1 TDTSSPA
8 RFLAVVLAASGVVA
22 GAAAGAAGVVAG
34 LVVWAKPGPAMA
46 GTATAAT
53 SRYAN
58 VFITAASLKRWCG
71 NSREELETASRL
83 SPPRTLAVDGERR
96 VRGRG
101 SLSHAREACRC
112 RLDRSPLTSGRARPR
127 GRGRRAGSPRR

>member
-1 TDTSSPA
+1 MAPSSTAIVSWMGLLSTMCFRVTVLAAWSTDTSSPA
-8 RFLAVVLAASGVVA
+8 RFLAVALAAASGVVA

-58 VFITAASLKRWCG
+58 VFITASSLRRW
-71 NSREELETASRL
+71 
-83 SPPRTLAVDGERR
+83 
-96 VRGRG
+96 
-101 SLSHAREACRC
+101 
-112 RLDRSPLTSGRARPR
+112 
-127 GRGRRAGSPRR
+127 